1 MSRFFDLDSPVMR
14 TLSRLFDCIVVSFLF
29 ILCCLPVFTTGAA
42 FSSLYHCAGYLAE
55 GTDTGIR
62 DFFGAFRRSFK
73 KATLIWLPILAVGV
87 LLMVNL
93 RLIRVMPA
101 DLQFFMQAADLCLL
115 LWLIL
120 AAVNLFPLIHLHPE
134 VSLRQLLP
142 RAIFFGIL
150 NLPRTGLV
158 MVVLLMPA
166 ILLFASARLF
176 LSTSIFFLFFW
187 PGFTAYVHARLLRQ
201 RLEDFEL

>member
-1 MSRFFDLDSPVMR
+1 MSRFFDLDSPIMR
-14 TLSRLFDCIVVSFLF
+14 VLSGLFDCIVVSFLF

-42 FSSLYHCAGYLAE
+42 FSALYHCAGFLAE
-55 GTDTGIR
+55 GSDTGIR

-73 KATLIWLPILAVGV
+73 KATLSWLPILAIGV

-93 RLIRVMPA
+93 WLIRAMPSG
-101 DLQFFMQAADLCLL
+101 LQFFMQTADLCLL

-120 AAVNLFPLIHLHPE
+120 AAVNLFPLICLHPK
-134 VSLRQLLP
+134 STLRQLLP

-158 MVVLLMPA
+158 MLVLLLPV
-166 ILLFASARLF
+166 ILLFVSAKAF
-176 LSTSIFFLFFW
+176 LSASIFFLFLW
-187 PGFTAYVHARLLRQ
+187 PGFTAYIHAKLLRQ
-201 RLEDFEL
+201 RLENFEL